1 MAKKKKV
8 GKVTHRR
15 RKVGA
20 SGAIQDIILGS
31 LAIGAGA
38 VTGAFLVQAGNTA
51 FGASMPAWAVPAGIA
66 AGGAVLPLI
75 VKKNVLASGFGAG
88 LLAVAAVMT
97 LNETGAINVPG
108 ISGLAMSNNAPPGT
122 TSLSK
127 AVGRRMGCAK
137 VGAGPSNY
145 LNQVVGSMSSRSR
158 RHAMAVGS
166 LIVN

>member
-1 MAKKKKV
+1 MAKKKRV
-8 GKVTHRR
+8 GKVHHRR

-20 SGAIQDIILGS
+20 SGMIQDIILGS

-38 VTGAFLVQAGNTA
+38 VTGAFLVQAGSTA
-51 FGASMPAWAVPAGIA
+51 FPSMPAWSVPAGVA
-66 AGGAVLPLI
+66 ATGLVLPLI
-75 VKKNVLASGFGAG
+75 VKKNVLAAGFGGG
-88 LLAVAAVMT
+88 LLAIGAVMT
-97 LNETGAINVPG
+97 LNQTGAVDVPG
-108 ISGLAMSNNAPPGT
+108 ISGLAMGNNAPPGT

-137 VGAGPSNY
+137 VGAGPSSY